1 MNADPFALVA
11 ALTVL
16 VAAPIALLAGLALQF
31 IHEFKTARSRPGPD
45 PRNPAPG
52 RATFTDQEDGR

>member
-11 ALTVL
+11 VLTVL
-16 VAAPIALLAGLALQF
+16 VAAPIALLAGIALQF
-31 IHEFKTARSRPGPD
+31 IHEFTTARSRPGPE

-52 RATFTDQEDGR
+52 RATPPEEDSR

>member
-1 MNADPFALVA
+1 MSADAFLVVA

-31 IHEFKTARSRPGPD
+31 IHEFKTARSRPGPE

-52 RATFTDQEDGR
+52 RATPPEEDSR

>member
-16 VAAPIALLAGLALQF
+16 VAAPIALLAGLALRLIHQF
-31 IHEFKTARSRPGPD
+31 TTARSSSGGRDAQRDPPG
-45 PRNPAPG
+45 G
-52 RATFTDQEDGR
+52 ATFNQETDR